1 MKILLFKR
9 DETLE
14 EFEKISDVIIRDLVD
29 LRGMP
34 TDNGQ
39 FMRFGIG
46 ELHRDDDGV
55 EITLEVH
62 RVKCSRHEDF

>member
-1 MKILLFKR
+1 MKILIFNE

-14 EFEKISDVIIRDLVD
+14 EFEKITDAIIHGLVD

-39 FMRFGIG
+39 YMRTGIE
-46 ELHRDDDGV
+46 ELHREDTTI
-55 EITLEVH
+55 EIVLAVH
-62 RVKCSRHEDF
+62 RVECRRLDDF

>member
-14 EFEKISDVIIRDLVD
+14 EFEKISDAIIRDLVD
-29 LRGMP
+29 LRGMSN
-34 TDNGQ
+34 DNGQ

-62 RVKCSRHEDF
+62 RVKYSRDEDF